1 MQTLCIVRFIMEY
14 SSNSEYKIWC
24 FDKVF
29 WSWSEH
35 VLCVI
40 IFRLFSTAGYQYIYL
55 ARKLSECLTKS
66 GYLEIHGPC
75 TNVCVF
81 MCNYNVS
88 LIFLTALFLFWKY
101 IIKNWF
107 RHDLVCIGQFIMEY
121 LSNSEIWWLDRVSWS
136 CGHSELA

>member
-66 GYLEIHGPC
+66 GYIEIHGPC

-88 LIFLTALFLFWKY
+88 LIFLTALFLFWTY
-101 IIKNWF
+101 IIIKLIQTWF
-107 RHDLVCIGQFIMEY
+107 SVHRSVHYGIPVKFRNMVIRQGFLVM
-121 LSNSEIWWLDRVSWS
+121 WP
-136 CGHSELA
+136 

>member
-1 MQTLCIVRFIMEY
+1 MLFNMQTLCIVRFIMEY

-24 FDKVF
+24 YDKVF

-40 IFRLFSTAGYQYIYL
+40 IFRLFSTVGYQYMYL

-66 GYLEIHGPC
+66 GYIEIHGPC

-88 LIFLTALFLFWKY
+88 LIFLTALFLLSCVHRSVHYGIPVK
-101 IIKNWF
+101 F
-107 RHDLVCIGQFIMEY
+107 RNLVIRQGFLVM
-121 LSNSEIWWLDRVSWS
+121 WL
-136 CGHSELA
+136 